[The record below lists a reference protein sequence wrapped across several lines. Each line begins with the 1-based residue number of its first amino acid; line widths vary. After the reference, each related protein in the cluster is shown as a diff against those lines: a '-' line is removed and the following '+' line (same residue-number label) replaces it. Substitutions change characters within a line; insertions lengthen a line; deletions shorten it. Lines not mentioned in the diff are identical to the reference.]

1 MTYDNI
7 IFLDTETTGFD
18 GSRDRIIELAFIVK
32 TQGNYVEIDDYIRLP
47 EGSVIPEKIVELT
60 GITESLLEMNGIDE
74 EIAARVLGFSM
85 KSGKTL
91 IVAHNAQ
98 FDLDFVR
105 GMFARHSERH
115 PELLEALSRC
125 DYLDTL
131 TVFKDRK
138 AGPHKLSDA
147 IKAYYL
153 EGKVYNTHR
162 ALDDCR
168 ALLAVF
174 EEMLKKRDDLES
186 YVNLFGYYSRFGIQG
201 YRHEKVRYHVQDPRD
216 YAATPEERLPEVI
229 MREGDSHDR
238 KDLL

>member
-18 GSRDRIIELAFIVK
+18 GSKDRIIELAFIVK
-32 TQGNYVEIDDYIRLP
+32 TWGNYVEIDDFIRLP
-47 EGSVIPEKIVELT
+47 EGAVIPEKIVELT
-60 GITESLLEMNGIDE
+60 GITERLLEINGMDE

-85 KSGKTL
+85 KSGRTL

-105 GMFARHSERH
+105 GMFARHSEKH

-131 TVFKDRK
+131 TVFKDRRP
-138 AGPHKLSDA
+138 GPHKLSDA

-168 ALLAVF
+168 ALLEVF
-174 EEMLKKRDDLES
+174 ASMIKERDDLES
-186 YVNLFGYYSRFGIQG
+186 YVNVFGYYSKYGIQG
-201 YRHEKVRYHVQDPRD
+201 YRHEKVRYHVQDPKD
-216 YAATPEERLPEVI
+216 YMATPEETLPAI
-229 MREGDSHDR
+229 IKREGDSHDR
-238 KDLL
+238 